1 MDKELQNAIEQMK
14 NGEETGLNYIFTQTY
29 NFVYLRAKTI
39 LSREDDICQLMKE
52 VYLQMVTRAYK
63 LNEGNLYEWLGKQTY
78 RLGCEKFR
86 KKKVR
91 EAEFIDL
98 SENEYA
104 APKTVDQESTCEI
117 MDGVLEQLPDM
128 YQATFYAFY
137 YDYMKIE
144 DIAKVMGYSEG
155 VILNRLNYIH
165 KYMQKALADYQAD
178 TKARVQF
185 SLEAA
190 CVTTR
195 TWSLNNCMS
204 EVVAGSVYLNICKQ
218 LKHIAGAIELEDGQV
233 AGADKTIVPHEEDD
247 LEPIKAQLSAYRSK
261 PGIHKKQIALVI
273 VIALAFVA
281 LILGIVLFVGKADKD
296 GQKQEQSAGQEQNG
310 PDADDVDIEDETVQE
325 DEVDEESTDAE
336 YILPNS
342 DTEELTRAD
351 LEGLTKEQLRLAR
364 NEIYARYG
372 MIFGVEDL
380 DTYFSAKSW
389 YQPRVEFGDFYDT
402 VEMSLIEEANVSLI
416 QKVEKELE

>member
-1 MDKELQNAIEQMK
+1 MDNA
-14 NGEETGLNYIFTQTY
+14 
-29 NFVYLRAKTI
+29 
-39 LSREDDICQLMKE
+39 
-52 VYLQMVTRAYK
+52 
-63 LNEGNLYEWLGKQTY
+63 
-78 RLGCEKFR
+78 
-86 KKKVR
+86 
-91 EAEFIDL
+91 
-98 SENEYA
+98 
-104 APKTVDQESTCEI
+104 
-117 MDGVLEQLPDM
+117 LEQLPDM
-128 YQATFYAFY
+128 YWATFYAFY

-195 TWSLNNCMS
+195 MWSLNNCMS

-218 LKHIAGAIELEDGQV
+218 LKHTAGAIELEEGQV
-233 AGADKTIVPHEEDD
+233 AGADKTIISHGEDD

-261 PGIHKKQIALVI
+261 PGVQKKQIALVI

-281 LILGIVLFVGKADKD
+281 IILGIVMLAGNADKD
-296 GQKQEQSAGQEQNG
+296 GQKQEQQTGQEQNV
-310 PDADDVDIEDETVQE
+310 PVEDDIEQE
-325 DEVDEESTDAE
+325 DEADEEESTEAE
-336 YILPNS
+336 YVLPNS
-342 DTEELTRAD
+342 DTVELTRAD

-380 DTYFSAKSW
+380 DAYFSTKSW
-389 YQPRVEFGDFYDT
+389 YEPRVEFGDFYDT